1 MANTAV
7 SPPDSGHAVAPSG
20 KKADGVFQSRF
31 SAEERRQLMLED
43 REAQLGI
50 SAILACLIATGMT
63 LGVISVL
70 LIRYLGI

>member
-7 SPPDSGHAVAPSG
+7 SPPGSDHAAASGGGEAES
-20 KKADGVFQSRF
+20 VFQSRF
-31 SAEERRQLMLED
+31 SEEQRRQLMLED